1 MMNFLLLSVLILP
14 LVDCVDPLPSIS
26 VVSGCSKDGKLYK
39 EGESFQ
45 PTPCEHCFCNGGKVL
60 CAITDCFMPMCVDAV
75 RDPTKCCS
83 VCPHGRNC
91 YAGNTIIQAG
101 KSVEINDHT
110 TCSCPTR
117 FGFGM
122 TALRAVCA
130 TRVDSVTVKVRS
142 LTVDQIQLIRLYVLH
157 NYITSEPIENMLNFL
172 SFSVLILPL
181 VYAVDPLPSISVV
194 SGCSKDGK
202 LYKEG
207 ASFQPTPCEHCFCNG
222 GKVICAIADCFMP
235 MCVDAVH
242 DPTKCCSVCP
252 NGRNC
257 YAGNTVIQGDKPVE
271 INDHTTCHCPTR
283 FGFGMTALRAVCVI
297 KVNSVTTKV
306 VKVVN

>member
-1 MMNFLLLSVLILP
+1 MPNFLSISVLILP
-14 LVDCVDPLPSIS
+14 LVYCVDPLPSIS

-83 VCPHGRNC
+83 VCPNEVYCGSC
-91 YAGNTIIQAG
+91 STDKII
-101 KSVEINDHT
+101 HT
-110 TCSCPTR
+110 PQVHR
-117 FGFGM
+117 
-122 TALRAVCA
+122 R
-130 TRVDSVTVKVRS
+130 
-142 LTVDQIQLIRLYVLH
+142 
-157 NYITSEPIENMLNFL
+157 TSEPIENMMNFL
-172 SFSVLILPL
+172 SISVLILPL

-207 ASFQPTPCEHCFCNG
+207 ASFQPTPCEHCHCNG
-222 GKVICAIADCFMP
+222 GKVTCAIADCFMP
-235 MCVDAVH
+235 MCVDAVR

-257 YAGNTVIQGDKPVE
+257 YAGNTIIQAGKSVKID
-271 INDHTTCHCPTR
+271 DHTTCSCPTR
-283 FGFGMTALRAVCVI
+283 FGFGMTALRAVCEI
-297 KVNSVTTKV
+297 SADTVTA
-306 VKVVN
+306 KVVN